1 MWCCSEG
8 QAGRQDR
15 QSQSSLLTVE
25 AMLRIKESKQQ
36 GGSALSDEADLGSV
50 SGLQS
55 PVTPGPPDTAPRDAG
70 AGVRDRHR
78 DTVVTRTQAKLTY
91 LLHLLLEAECLD
103 WAGCLAIV
111 LQDTMALVR
120 IVNTA
125 KSGPEETSARL
136 YHGFQKLADTCPQY
150 NQLISS
156 VREHQSRPRGPLCSG
171 PRGPGTRA
179 MC

>member
-1 MWCCSEG
+1 MS
-8 QAGRQDR
+8 
-15 QSQSSLLTVE
+15 
-25 AMLRIKESKQQ
+25 
-36 GGSALSDEADLGSV
+36 
-50 SGLQS
+50 
-55 PVTPGPPDTAPRDAG
+55 
-70 AGVRDRHR
+70 
-78 DTVVTRTQAKLTY
+78 
-91 LLHLLLEAECLD
+91 ECLD

-125 KSGPEETSARL
+125 KSDPEGTSARL
-136 YHGFQKLADTCPQY
+136 YHGLQKLADTCPQY

-156 VREHQSRPRGPLCSG
+156 VREHQSRPRGPLRSG

>member
-1 MWCCSEG
+1 MWCSEG

-120 IVNTA
+120 IV
-125 KSGPEETSARL
+125 
-136 YHGFQKLADTCPQY
+136 KLTLPSPT
-150 NQLISS
+150 L
-156 VREHQSRPRGPLCSG
+156 RGPA
-171 PRGPGTRA
+171 PGSTTASRSWPTRVLSTTSSSPLSA
-179 MC
+179 ST

>member
-1 MWCCSEG
+1 MWCSEG

-120 IVNTA
+120 IVKLTPPSPAPMRPAPGSTTA
-125 KSGPEETSARL
+125 SRSWPTRVLSTTS
-136 YHGFQKLADTCPQY
+136 
-150 NQLISS
+150 
-156 VREHQSRPRGPLCSG
+156 
-171 PRGPGTRA
+171 
-179 MC
+179 